1 MYVLGSKSSLS
12 VMEGSVSVYVIYQ
25 RNGNR
30 LNADLIVGNV
40 VDNHGRAYTSQEWE
54 KPLSSMTP
62 FIRFEG
68 VE

>member
-12 VMEGSVSVYVIYQ
+12 VMDGSVSVYVIHQ
-25 RNGNR
+25 GNDNR

-40 VDNHGRAYTSQEWE
+40 VDNHGRAYTSQEW
-54 KPLSSMTP
+54 KNQLSSMTP